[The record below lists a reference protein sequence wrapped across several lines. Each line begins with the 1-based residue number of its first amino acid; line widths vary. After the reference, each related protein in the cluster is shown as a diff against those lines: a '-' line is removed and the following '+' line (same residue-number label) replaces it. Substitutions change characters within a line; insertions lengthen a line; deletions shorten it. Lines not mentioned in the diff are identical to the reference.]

1 MADSYHMNY
10 VHPPSR
16 IYDIIAKLDFF
27 RTPVLQYTY
36 DFCWEQ
42 CPAPEEHVAAT
53 EFLQSRL
60 VFGKS
65 ITRLNNYSRLVR
77 KKTSFGKMANYPK
90 CEVYFIR
97 PSVKKSIFLFLN
109 LNICCVYSK
118 RIFFSEKK
126 TIFLFLNLNIYCVYS
141 KRILTLK
148 APKNAFENV
157 IC

>member
-1 MADSYHMNY
+1 MDSCVFLQDMAENMADSYHMNY

-36 DFCWEQ
+36 DFSCEQ

-65 ITRLNNYSRLVR
+65 ITRLNSFSRLVR
-77 KKTSFGKMANYPK
+77 KKLLSNYPK
-90 CEVYFIR
+90 CEGYF
-97 PSVKKSIFLFLN
+97 
-109 LNICCVYSK
+109 
-118 RIFFSEKK
+118 
-126 TIFLFLNLNIYCVYS
+126 T
-141 KRILTLK
+141 
-148 APKNAFENV
+148 
-157 IC
+157 